1 MGVVCWQHRRM
12 LLWMESFIASLT
24 LLSSSKRRAATIIS
38 PRPLHRR
45 KLRQPQQTKI
55 LKQKQ
60 QKQKNT
66 NHQKLNQKPKLI
78 HSLLASAGTR
88 GHLNWVTFLP
98 WYIFVY
104 CEEIVI
110 VRLIN
115 LNSHHH
121 GIMLARRLLHITYQR
136 EYSSFLSL
144 VCSKLLLSRCKWP
157 NLNMLKDFTGI
168 SWKLIIDSSIAI
180 KVRSF

>member
-1 MGVVCWQHRRM
+1 M

-66 NHQKLNQKPKLI
+66 NHQKLNQKTILI

-88 GHLNWVTFLP
+88 GYQNWVTFCL
-98 WYIFVY
+98 VT
-104 CEEIVI
+104 
-110 VRLIN
+110 L
-115 LNSHHH
+115 
-121 GIMLARRLLHITYQR
+121 
-136 EYSSFLSL
+136 SFT
-144 VCSKLLLSRCKWP
+144 VKK
-157 NLNMLKDFTGI
+157 
-168 SWKLIIDSSIAI
+168 
-180 KVRSF
+180 